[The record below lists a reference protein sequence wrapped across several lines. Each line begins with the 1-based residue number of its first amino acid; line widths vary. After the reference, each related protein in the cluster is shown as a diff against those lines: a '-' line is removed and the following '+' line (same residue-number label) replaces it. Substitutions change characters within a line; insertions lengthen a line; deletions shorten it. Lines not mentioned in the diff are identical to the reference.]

1 MWPGSDIYLLDAE
14 KRGTKNADGTITWT
28 IVVNEAKEELNGWTL
43 KDVFNETDL
52 RLEADIAPPVDG
64 KDTIELP
71 YRFEQEDHTTY
82 TITCTTKEEVLLGWQ
97 QAVNKAVLEKGD
109 ESIEQE
115 MGVYIPECEQY
126 DPLIKEGI
134 GILAS
139 GNDPMQARWNV
150 LIDLSYSS
158 LQPGWTYEDTLS
170 GEDPYFS
177 PEQKE
182 QLEKAVTD
190 AFGLKESEIN
200 KNENGFTSGVID
212 LVWKKESWESKT
224 KGFVITGH
232 TVIEQGKNIAFSYKS
247 GSGADSGTLYNKGVL
262 KDRGHSVEERAE
274 QTLLPLLEKWD
285 PSLPGSTFTIHDR
298 KDLTDD
304 TLSWHVLIH
313 IPKSQSEALTITD
326 WLPKSVKCDIL
337 PPPEEVGASFRLK
350 SEQSV
355 LVR

>member
-1 MWPGSDIYLLDAE
+1 MGPGSDVYLFDAE

-28 IVVNEAKEELNGWTL
+28 IVVNEAKEDLNGWTL

-115 MGVYIPECEQY
+115 TGVYIPECEQY

-150 LIDLSYSS
+150 LIDLSYTS

-182 QLEKAVTD
+182 QLEKA
-190 AFGLKESEIN
+190 
-200 KNENGFTSGVID
+200 
-212 LVWKKESWESKT
+212 
-224 KGFVITGH
+224 
-232 TVIEQGKNIAFSYKS
+232 
-247 GSGADSGTLYNKGVL
+247 
-262 KDRGHSVEERAE
+262 
-274 QTLLPLLEKWD
+274 
-285 PSLPGSTFTIHDR
+285 
-298 KDLTDD
+298 
-304 TLSWHVLIH
+304 
-313 IPKSQSEALTITD
+313 
-326 WLPKSVKCDIL
+326 
-337 PPPEEVGASFRLK
+337 
-350 SEQSV
+350 
-355 LVR
+355 